1 MKNKNKNLIKWGII
15 IGATLLGVLII
26 IQNGRLTTISTIVG
40 INTKARPEFELYEVK
55 EETIRNT
62 FAYNVGDPA
71 QCSGNPC
78 ISANGEN
85 ICLALDM
92 GYRRC
97 AANFVDF
104 GVRLFIQGV
113 GECLVTDRMNSRY
126 KNSVDIAMRLDEKER
141 ALKFGRQRLN
151 VKILER
157 VY

>member
-1 MKNKNKNLIKWGII
+1 MDTKYKNII
-15 IGATLLGVLII
+15 YWCIVLTLLGVLNIAR
-26 IQNGRLTTISTIVG
+26 NSLLPAFYDEKVIS
-40 INTKARPEFELYEVK
+40 INQHANLQIYEVR
-55 EETIRNT
+55 EEKIRQIS
-62 FAYNVGDPA
+62 AYNVNDIN

-85 ICLALDM
+85 ICNALDL

-104 GVRLFIQGV
+104 GVRLFIEKI
-113 GECLVTDRMNSRY
+113 GECLVTDRLSSRY
-126 KNSVDIAMRLDEKER
+126 PQTVDLAMRLDEKER

-151 VKILER
+151 VKVLER